1 MDTDVL
7 HYSDYTPSQ
16 HHAELQLADR
26 PNVLGSGLSVYVRT
40 AGHPIPISRSS
51 YMHGGLQKTSPA
63 ICFLVCHINR
73 SRCWNYKALAFIV
86 SLGTGEG

>member
-1 MDTDVL
+1 
-7 HYSDYTPSQ
+7 
-16 HHAELQLADR
+16 
-26 PNVLGSGLSVYVRT
+26 
-40 AGHPIPISRSS
+40 
-51 YMHGGLQKTSPA
+51 MHGGLQKTSPA